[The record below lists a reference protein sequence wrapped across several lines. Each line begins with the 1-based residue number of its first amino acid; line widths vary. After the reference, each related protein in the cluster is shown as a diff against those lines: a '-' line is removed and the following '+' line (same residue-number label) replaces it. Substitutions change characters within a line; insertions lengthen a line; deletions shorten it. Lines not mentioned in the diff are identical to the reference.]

1 MYSRGMNSFSQMI
14 SSWQYLGFVVNQNK
28 DADAGRLYPY
38 FVEKERNHD
47 KFVVASVGVGNASS
61 FITGDDSNY
70 LPAWFLKDED
80 PQSPK
85 EKPQALQASVASSNG
100 AQASQ
105 HDVPQKI
112 VAAGR
117 RRYGH

>member
-14 SSWQYLGFVVNQNK
+14 TSWKYLGFILNQNK
-28 DADAGRLYPY
+28 DEQFGRQYPY
-38 FVEKERNHD
+38 FVEKERNHAR
-47 KFVVASVGVGNASS
+47 FGVASVGVGNVSS

-80 PQSPK
+80 PQDKSEQSLQLYKGPAELQAYHA
-85 EKPQALQASVASSNG
+85 EKPKQIIPLS
-100 AQASQ
+100 
-105 HDVPQKI
+105 
-112 VAAGR
+112 R